1 MHRIWMVL
9 LTLLLTAC
17 ASTQVDYSPQA
28 ISEADAYAV
37 IKQVVMAQPQTLRPD
52 SVYIDRHYMGFNAP
66 GAAGKPVTT
75 DAEEA
80 GERIYF
86 NSIDSMHLYKL
97 FGRYTVQ
104 LFRADG
110 QALQGFAMD
119 SQAQAERFIDAIQ
132 LYRSQAPESAGFN

>member
-1 MHRIWMVL
+1 MRWMWMVL
-9 LTLLLTAC
+9 LALLLTGC
-17 ASTQVDYSPQA
+17 TSTLVEYSPQG
-28 ISEADAYAV
+28 ISEQDAYAV

-52 SVYIDRHYMGFNAP
+52 SVYIDQYYMGFNAP
-66 GAAGKPVTT
+66 GAAGKPVTA
-75 DAEEA
+75 DAEDA

-86 NSIDSMHLYKL
+86 KNIDSLQMYKL

-119 SQAQAERFIDAIQ
+119 SRTQAERFIDAVQ
-132 LYRSQAPESAGFN
+132 FYRSQAPESAGFE